1 MTGAI
6 MTEISA
12 DPPTAP
18 VVQAFLD
25 KGEESG
31 RVEISE
37 VHALVE
43 ELELDDDAVTNLY
56 AQLEAA
62 GIDVGDDCGQRST
75 PPTYVNGDLAAM
87 TTDTVRLFLN
97 EIGRYPLLTA
107 AEEVE
112 LAKRVESGDEAAK
125 TRFVTSNL
133 RLVVHNAK
141 RYQDQGL
148 SLLDLVQEG
157 VFGLTRAVEKFD
169 WRRGFKFSTYATWW
183 IRQSIQRALQKQART
198 IKLPVHLAELEG
210 RVGRS
215 ERDLHGELGRPP
227 TDDEIAADTGI
238 PIARLHELRTAARAV
253 TSIDLPI
260 GDEGETTLGDLVAG
274 VAVGRG
280 EHHVEHVTVSST
292 ISVCAAASAAS
303 RIGWRRSGSIWR
315 SARGVERRAMV
326 ASWRRR
332 SGAIALK
339 IEAVRAQGLEVC
351 ELGDLGLRRVAGR
364 GRRAG
369 VEPHQACH
377 AQRRVGDEQLV
388 ELIATLQR
396 ELRIRRRRISLRPAT
411 LALDTARINRSRP
424 GRTTR
429 SARSWSSACPN
440 STVGVSC
447 SSARSVSHSARALH
461 SGAAHPRQPAC
472 STTAATWRRRV
483 RPSASRA

>member
-274 VAVGRG
+274 EEAGFEEEIHVSLRDASLRQAVAALPSPYREVIRLRYGIGGGDPASIERIAR
-280 EHHVEHVTVSST
+280 ELQMST
-292 ISVCAAASAAS
+292 RKVREAEREA
-303 RIGWRRSGSIWR
+303 
-315 SARGVERRAMV
+315 VERLAVERE
-326 ASWRRR
+326 
-332 SGAIALK
+332 
-339 IEAVRAQGLEVC
+339 IEA
-351 ELGDLGLRRVAGR
+351 LREAG
-364 GRRAG
+364 
-369 VEPHQACH
+369 
-377 AQRRVGDEQLV
+377 
-388 ELIATLQR
+388 
-396 ELRIRRRRISLRPAT
+396 
-411 LALDTARINRSRP
+411 
-424 GRTTR
+424 
-429 SARSWSSACPN
+429 
-440 STVGVSC
+440 
-447 SSARSVSHSARALH
+447 
-461 SGAAHPRQPAC
+461 
-472 STTAATWRRRV
+472 
-483 RPSASRA
+483 